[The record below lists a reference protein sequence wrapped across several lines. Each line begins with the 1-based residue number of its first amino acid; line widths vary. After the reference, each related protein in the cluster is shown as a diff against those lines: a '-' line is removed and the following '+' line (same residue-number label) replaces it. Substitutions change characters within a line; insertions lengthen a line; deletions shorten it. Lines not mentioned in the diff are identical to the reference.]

1 MRGQGRSSHPAI
13 RGKDEGQGAG
23 RLGVGG
29 LVSQIT
35 VPASRPPARLG
46 FCLQTAPERVT
57 ARKNGAGMD
66 ETGQRQADWRHPVV
80 LAILVL
86 CLVPELV
93 LSGADAGLW
102 GDPYWRRWALQNAGF
117 WSGLLH
123 NWRPNYAL
131 QPYAMFLTY
140 GFLHAGAVHFIVN
153 MMTLISLGPPLADLF
168 GARRLVVLY
177 AGSIL
182 GGALGFAAL
191 SSEVLPMVGASGALF
206 GLAGA
211 HVALHYQERR
221 ALHAPQ
227 GPVLRAILGL
237 VGLNLVLWWAMNG
250 QLAWQTH
257 LGGFVSG
264 WILALWLNPDPVAS
278 SPPDPLDMV

>member
-1 MRGQGRSSHPAI
+1 
-13 RGKDEGQGAG
+13 
-23 RLGVGG
+23 
-29 LVSQIT
+29 
-35 VPASRPPARLG
+35 
-46 FCLQTAPERVT
+46 
-57 ARKNGAGMD
+57 MD
-66 ETGQRQADWRHPVV
+66 DTGQERADWRHPVV

-86 CLVPELV
+86 CLVPEV
-93 LSGADAGLW
+93 ILSGADWGLW
-102 GDPYWRRWALQNAGF
+102 GTPRWRLWALQNAGF

-140 GFLHAGAVHFIVN
+140 GFLHAGAVHLIVN
-153 MMTLISLGPPLADLF
+153 MMTLVSLGPPLADHL
-168 GARRLVVLY
+168 GAKRLTVLY

-221 ALHAPQ
+221 ILHATQ
-227 GPVLRAILGL
+227 VPVLRTILGL
-237 VGLNLVLWWAMNG
+237 VALNLVLWWAMNG

-264 WILALWLNPDPVAS
+264 WILALWLNPDPGDSNDA
-278 SPPDPLDMV
+278 DPADMV